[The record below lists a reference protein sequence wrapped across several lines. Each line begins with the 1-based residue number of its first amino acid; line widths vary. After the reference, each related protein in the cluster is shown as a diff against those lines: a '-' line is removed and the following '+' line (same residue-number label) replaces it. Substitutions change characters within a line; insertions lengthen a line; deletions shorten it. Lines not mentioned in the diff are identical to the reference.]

1 MKIFRAMALTAAILS
16 VFAASSFGQQPRVDL
31 KMAAKIR
38 EEGLQRS
45 QVMDIVGYISD
56 VLGAWLTLSAEDLM
70 KNAVIMAV
78 FAYEAAMAEERIPRK
93 TVVVEAEAPEKKDVP
108 PE

>member
-1 MKIFRAMALTAAILS
+1 MKMNRGKVLAAAMVVVGAVL
-16 VFAASSFGQQPRVDL
+16 SFGQQPRVDL